1 VDNPLSNSDTLTSAN
16 NHSNKSFKSVKTL
29 KDSKGAHAA
38 HPLAGGH
45 YACPPKIDCDLCYGT
60 GKFLDSD
67 GYVVILTNDEDDDE
81 YEVECQHSMAG
92 NLAEIRRIE
101 SESEGYWQIARTG
114 YTEIDSQYEHLSSA
128 AADD

>member
-1 VDNPLSNSDTLTSAN
+1 VDNPLSNSDAPTSAN
-16 NHSNKSFKSVKTL
+16 EHSHKSFKSVKTL
-29 KDSKGAHAA
+29 KDSLKPPPAPEALDA
-38 HPLAGGH
+38 PSAGS
-45 YACPPKIDCDLCYGT
+45 AKTTCNLCYGT
-60 GKFLDSD
+60 GQFLDDD
-67 GYVVILTNDEDDDE
+67 GYLVVLVNENCAERAVD
-81 YEVECQHSMAG
+81 CQHSMAG